1 MTSAPMIEE
10 YLHRLALSEAKGVAL
25 VSELIEKHLARYAF
39 SSLNA
44 LAGQPLSLQTDALF
58 ERLVVN
64 QQGGYCFEHNKIAYL
79 ALKHL
84 GFKVRSVLARVMLNG
99 KPTNPRT
106 HRMNVLELDGETY
119 LVDVGFGNKT
129 PRGLLNI
136 NQRTC
141 TIGHDTY
148 QITRNGDVVTVVLHE
163 PDQLPLTL
171 YEVEL
176 YDVVEADFEVA
187 HFYSHQ
193 HPEAIFVNNL
203 VVSLITASHRYLI
216 RNQQFLVW
224 DTAGHLITEK
234 SIDSVE
240 ALTQLVHEVFLLQP
254 PKAVLETAFAQVMAN
269 AAA

>member
-25 VSELIEKHLARYAF
+25 VIELIEKHLARYAF

-44 LAGQPLSLQTDALF
+44 LAGQSLSLQADALF

-84 GFKVRSVLARVMLNG
+84 GFKLRSVLARVMLNG

-136 NQRTC
+136 NQCTC
-141 TIGHDTY
+141 NIGHDTY

-163 PDQLPLTL
+163 PEQPPLTL

-176 YDVVEADFEVA
+176 YDVVEADFDVA

-193 HPEAIFVNNL
+193 HPDAIFVNNL
-203 VVSLITASHRYLI
+203 VVSLITASHRFLI

-224 DTAGHLITEK
+224 DAAGQLVTDK

-254 PKAVLETAFAQVMAN
+254 PKAVLETAFAKVTAN

>member
-1 MTSAPMIEE
+1 
-10 YLHRLALSEAKGVAL
+10 
-25 VSELIEKHLARYAF
+25 
-39 SSLNA
+39 
-44 LAGQPLSLQTDALF
+44 LF

-84 GFKVRSVLARVMLNG
+84 GFEVRSVLARVMLNG

-148 QITRNGDVVTVVLHE
+148 QITRNGNVVTVVLHE
-163 PDQLPLTL
+163 PDQPPLTL

-193 HPEAIFVNNL
+193 DPEAIFVNNL

-224 DTAGHLITEK
+224 EAAGHLITDK

-240 ALTQLVHEVFLLQP
+240 ALTQLV
-254 PKAVLETAFAQVMAN
+254 
-269 AAA
+269 

>member
-1 MTSAPMIEE
+1 MTSAPMIEQ
-10 YLHRLALSEAKGVAL
+10 YLNRLALSEAKGVAL
-25 VSELIEKHLARYAF
+25 VTDLIEKHLARYAF

-44 LAGQPLSLQTDALF
+44 MAGQPLSLQTDALL

-64 QQGGYCFEHNKIAYL
+64 HQGGYCFEHNKITYL
-79 ALKHL
+79 SLKHL
-84 GFKVRSVLARVMLNG
+84 GFEVRSVLARVMLNG

-141 TIGHDTY
+141 TIGHDIY
-148 QITRNGDVVTVVLHE
+148 QVTRNGDVVTVVLHE
-163 PDQLPLTL
+163 PEQPPLTL

-176 YDVVEADFEVA
+176 YDVVEADFDVA

-224 DTAGHLITEK
+224 DAAGHLITDK

-240 ALTQLVHEVFLLQP
+240 ALTQLVYEVFLLQP
-254 PKAVLETAFAQVMAN
+254 PKAVLETAFAQVTAN
-269 AAA
+269 SAA

>member
-1 MTSAPMIEE
+1 MTSATMIEQ
-10 YLHRLALSEAKGVAL
+10 YLHRLALSEAKGAAL
-25 VSELIEKHLARYAF
+25 VTEFIEKHLARYAF

-44 LAGQPLSLQTDALF
+44 MAGQPLSLQTDALF

-84 GFKVRSVLARVMLNG
+84 GFKVRSVLARVMLNV

-119 LVDVGFGNKT
+119 LVDVGFGDKT
-129 PRGLLNI
+129 PRGLVNI
-136 NQRTC
+136 NRSTC
-141 TIGHDTY
+141 TIGQDNY
-148 QITRNGDVVTVVLHE
+148 QITRNGEVVTVVLHE
-163 PDQLPLTL
+163 PDQPPLTL

-176 YDVVEADFEVA
+176 YDVVEADFDVA

-224 DTAGHLITEK
+224 DAAGQLITDK

-240 ALTQLVHEVFLLQP
+240 ELTQLVHEVFLLQP
-254 PKAVLETAFAQVMAN
+254 PKAVLETAFALVTAN

>member
-1 MTSAPMIEE
+1 M
-10 YLHRLALSEAKGVAL
+10 
-25 VSELIEKHLARYAF
+25 
-39 SSLNA
+39 
-44 LAGQPLSLQTDALF
+44 
-58 ERLVVN
+58 N

-79 ALKHL
+79 ALKQL
-84 GFKVRSVLARVMLNG
+84 GFEVRSVLARVMLNG

-148 QITRNGDVVTVVLHE
+148 QITRNGNVVTVVLHE
-163 PDQLPLTL
+163 PEQPPLTL

-176 YDVVEADFEVA
+176 YDVVEADFGVA

-203 VVSLITASHRYLI
+203 VVSLLTASHRYLI

-224 DTAGHLITEK
+224 DATGHLITEK
-234 SIDSVE
+234 SIDSLD

-254 PKAVLETAFAQVMAN
+254 PNAVLETAFAKVAAN
-269 AAA
+269 PAV